1 MKRILIIALVAV
13 MSLSVLAGCSA
24 AKPVYKDG
32 TYTAYS
38 DANDKG
44 DYSAVVTIKG
54 DKITEVK
61 LQGYNGLGVAKDAN
75 YKWAEYHQAIKDLP
89 ARFVE
94 KNTWDIDAV
103 AKATSTSNGA
113 KQAVLRAM
121 QKALVTPTTS
131 AKYFDG
137 TYMAKSEP
145 DARGGWTVV
154 WVTIGGDKITK
165 VDFHGTAAAKEMDA
179 EGNVVKDAEGK
190 DVIKKDAAGNT
201 VYERKNPAVYGVAAG
216 YTAYAESKVEL
227 PKRFV
232 AKNGADIDVYTKA
245 TGTSNQA
252 KEAVAKALANA
263 AR

>member
-13 MSLSVLAGCSA
+13 MSLSLLAGCSA

-54 DKITEVK
+54 DKITDVK
-61 LQGYNGLGVAKDAN
+61 VQGYTGLGQAKEAS
-75 YKWAEYHQAIKDLP
+75 YVWAEYHQAVTDLP
-89 ARFVE
+89 KRFVE
-94 KNTWDIDAV
+94 KNTWDVDAV
-103 AKATSTSNGA
+103 AKATATSNGA

-137 TYMAKSEP
+137 TYMAMSETT
-145 DARGGWTVV
+145 DKGWTVV
-154 WVTIGGDKITK
+154 WVTISGDKITK
-165 VDFHGTAAAKEMDA
+165 VDLHATTPAKEKDA
-179 EGNVVKDAEGK
+179 EGNVLKGEDGK
-190 DVIKKDAAGNT
+190 DVIKKNAAGN
-201 VYERKNPAVYGVAAG
+201 VVFERKDPAVYGLAAG
-216 YTAYAESKVEL
+216 YTAYAEAKVEL

-232 AKNGADIDVYTKA
+232 AKNGADIDVYTLA

>member
-1 MKRILIIALVAV
+1 MKRVLIIALVAV

-38 DANDKG
+38 DATDKG

-54 DKITEVK
+54 DKITAVTV
-61 LQGYNGLGVAKDAN
+61 QGYDSLGLAKTAA
-75 YKWAEYHQAIKDLP
+75 YSWPEYHQAIKDLP
-89 ARFVE
+89 TRFVE
-94 KNTWDIDAV
+94 KNTWDVDAV

-121 QKALVTPTTS
+121 QKALVTPTTG

-165 VDFHGTAAAKEMDA
+165 IDLHGTEAA
-179 EGNVVKDAEGK
+179 KDAEGK
-190 DVIKKDAAGNT
+190 VIEGKFQRKDV
-201 VYERKNPAVYGVAAG
+201 AVYGVAAG
-216 YTAYAESKVEL
+216 YTAYAEAKVEL

-232 AKNGADIDVYTKA
+232 AKNGADIDVYTMA

-263 AR
+263 ARK